1 MTGYSWGRHA
11 LTKAGQGVTRENKP
25 LVQKVSSKNVVSHF
39 KIFSYGQAIT
49 ESYGTTQAFKP

>member
-11 LTKAGQGVTRENKP
+11 LTKAGQGVKENKP

-39 KIFSYGQAIT
+39 KTFSYGQAIT
-49 ESYGTTQAFKP
+49 KSYGTT